1 MVDILK
7 CTNGLTHFPSTFD
20 LHNMASVFET
30 KKYLPPMTLSSQ
42 EPSQHVMEKNWNL
55 TQTVYELQQK

>member
-7 CTNGLTHFPSTFD
+7 CTNGLTHFPNTFD

-30 KKYLPPMTLSSQ
+30 KKYLPPMTLSLQEASQ
-42 EPSQHVMEKNWNL
+42 QVIAL
-55 TQTVYELQQK
+55 

>member
-30 KKYLPPMTLSSQ
+30 KKDLPPMTL
-42 EPSQHVMEKNWNL
+42 HKNPLNL
-55 TQTVYELQQK
+55 